1 MEHRIIL
8 NQSMKTKKQ
17 IIRDYIRQRNRKAG
31 LALKAKMPKDYYKK
45 IGALSHKNKGGLD
58 TSVAGM
64 IQ

>member
-1 MEHRIIL
+1 
-8 NQSMKTKKQ
+8 MKTKKQ
-17 IIRDYIRQRNRKAG
+17 LIRDYIRQKNRKAG